1 LMVMASSCGAVNA
14 TDDAAARRTWTAALA
29 AGTLAGQSNSTTI
42 SVTEAGAAVSI
53 ERTIAVAGRVPTAP
67 ERVIAGPSTSI
78 TDTSGSVA
86 LYPSPGAMTSVRK
99 AAEMPHPMSPVV
111 TPRAPAEWL
120 KAAAEAIMHGQ
131 RPTAVFSPLALTLH
145 ETMRLAAM
153 PAAAIKLSSGR
164 QPLVPNRRC
173 GAAKRKREIDSAAAD
188 KLVATAGGATTP
200 EARLV
205 RFLRLIDHLGRAPW
219 ASCAFDAN
227 TAVLNRLTAAHI
239 GLITGAAK
247 PAPELYALIAG
258 PDSGLERCENLV
270 WITNRQQGKTTT
282 MGKFIAALSMQ
293 VQNGGTL
300 ACVYST
306 KQDRAAELCKA
317 AKEYMYWM
325 QSPAGAHPDWPAIE
339 FVRDNERLFEVRT
352 GPPGSPTALV
362 CARPKNADACR
373 GDAPAAAFFDEIAF
387 TSADFWYKFAL
398 PLLQIRGRR
407 FTCTTTPPPPKSFF
421 DSFCD
426 NIRAAN
432 ANDETFFELLNHSLA
447 CDTCID
453 AGEAAKCCHRL
464 HLVPPWKSLLQFN
477 SLGGLMPKNRAA
489 DYAAEVFGVM
499 KHDYNAFLPGK
510 LVDACLHGRG
520 ATTVPID
527 PPKPGEPLTVWVGID
542 LAGHSKSE
550 MGLCAIVGSSGKIV
564 VIGVASVRCDA
575 CQAVE
580 LQTIVRVFIE
590 NIRAHPWISTESI
603 IVPVIE
609 CNLNEVIAL
618 SLCVVFERSPP
629 YFMPF
634 TRSRFAAFITP
645 GVGVWTSE
653 DTKLA
658 SIQCAYQCMLDG
670 QLTAAEPMVTVG
682 RESFDSRARPAT
694 PAINLELLR
703 EQLCQFTT
711 DDRGKVS
718 GKTSDGA
725 NDDLGMAFLLALYWR
740 LAVMS
745 SDHDI
750 R

>member
-1 LMVMASSCGAVNA
+1 
-14 TDDAAARRTWTAALA
+14 
-29 AGTLAGQSNSTTI
+29 
-42 SVTEAGAAVSI
+42 
-53 ERTIAVAGRVPTAP
+53 
-67 ERVIAGPSTSI
+67 
-78 TDTSGSVA
+78 
-86 LYPSPGAMTSVRK
+86 
-99 AAEMPHPMSPVV
+99 MP
-111 TPRAPAEWL
+111 
-120 KAAAEAIMHGQ
+120 
-131 RPTAVFSPLALTLH
+131 

-153 PAAAIKLSSGR
+153 PLVNDAAASNGR
-164 QPLVPNRRC
+164 PRLVPNRLR
-173 GAAKRKREIDSAAAD
+173 GAAKRKRDDAAAD
-188 KLVATAGGATTP
+188 VAVAPAASAASTP
-200 EARLV
+200 AARLV

-219 ASCAFDAN
+219 ASSAFDAN
-227 TAVLNRLTAAHI
+227 SAVLNRLTASHI
-239 GLITGAAK
+239 GLITGAK
-247 PAPELYALIAG
+247 RPTPELYALIAG
-258 PDSGLERCENLV
+258 PDSGVERCENLV

-325 QSPAGAHPDWPAIE
+325 QTPAGAHPDWPVIE
-339 FVRDNERLFEVRT
+339 FVRDNERVYEVRT
-352 GPPGSPTALV
+352 GAPGSPTALV

-407 FTCTTTPPPPKSFF
+407 FTCTTTPPPAKSFF

-426 NIRAAN
+426 NVRAAN

-453 AGEAAKCCHRL
+453 AGEAARCCHRL

-499 KHDYNAFLPGK
+499 KHDYNSFLPGK
-510 LVDACLHGRG
+510 LVDACLRDRG
-520 ATTVPID
+520 ATCEPINAQN
-527 PPKPGEPLTVWVGID
+527 PGEPLTVWVGID

-550 MGLCAIVGSSGKIV
+550 MGLCAIVGALGKIV
-564 VIGVASVRCDA
+564 VIGVASVKCDA
-575 CQAVE
+575 CQTVE
-580 LQTIVRVFIE
+580 LQTVVRVFLE
-590 NIRAHPWISTESI
+590 KLRAHPWIKPESI
-603 IVPVIE
+603 MVPIIE
-609 CNLNEVIAL
+609 CNLNEVLAL
-618 SLCVVFERSPP
+618 SLCSVFEVSKP

-634 TRSRFAAFITP
+634 TRNRFAAFITP

-658 SIQCAYQCMLDG
+658 SIQCTYQCLLEG
-670 QLTAAEPMVTVG
+670 QLSAADPMITVG
-682 RESFDSRARPAT
+682 REAFDTRARPAT

-711 DDRGKVS
+711 DDKGKVS

-740 LAVMS
+740 MAVMS
-745 SDHDI
+745 ADHDV

>member
-1 LMVMASSCGAVNA
+1 MPKAP
-14 TDDAAARRTWTAALA
+14 AAWVKAA
-29 AGTLAGQSNSTTI
+29 
-42 SVTEAGAAVSI
+42 
-53 ERTIAVAGRVPTAP
+53 
-67 ERVIAGPSTSI
+67 
-78 TDTSGSVA
+78 SVA
-86 LYPSPGAMTSVRK
+86 
-99 AAEMPHPMSPVV
+99 
-111 TPRAPAEWL
+111 
-120 KAAAEAIMHGQ
+120 IMRGQ
-131 RPTAVFSPLALTLH
+131 RPDFLFGSRVTKLPETL
-145 ETMRLAAM
+145 RKAAM
-153 PAAAIKLSSGR
+153 PAAAQVIEKVGR
-164 QPLVPNRRC
+164 PALIPNRRRVV
-173 GAAKRKREIDSAAAD
+173 AKRKYTEGAAAVV
-188 KLVATAGGATTP
+188 VAADVPAAVATTP
-200 EARLV
+200 EAKLV
-205 RFLRLIDHLGRAPW
+205 KFLRLIDHLGNAPW
-219 ASCAFDAN
+219 ASSMFDAN
-227 TAVLNRLTAAHI
+227 TAVLNRLTASHI
-239 GLITGAAK
+239 GLITGVDR
-247 PAPELYALIAG
+247 PSPELYALIAG

-282 MGKFIAALSMQ
+282 MGKFIAALAMQ

-325 QSPAGAHPDWPAIE
+325 QSPAGSHPDWPVLE
-339 FVRDNERLFEVRT
+339 FVRDNERLFEIRT

-426 NIRAAN
+426 LIRAAN
-432 ANDETFFELLNHSLA
+432 EKDETFFELLNHSLA
-447 CDTCID
+447 CETCID
-453 AGEAAKCCHRL
+453 GGEAARCCHRL

-477 SLGGLMPKNRAA
+477 SIGSLMPKNRAA

-510 LVDACLHGRG
+510 LVDACLRDR
-520 ATTVPID
+520 APTTMPIE
-527 PPKPGEPLTVWVGID
+527 PPRKGEPLTVWVGID

-564 VIGVASVRCDA
+564 VIGVASVKCDA
-575 CQAVE
+575 CQVVE
-580 LQTIVRVFIE
+580 LQIIIRVFLE
-590 NIRAHPWISTESI
+590 RIREHPWIAPESI
-603 IVPVIE
+603 VVPIIE
-609 CNLNEVIAL
+609 CNLNEVLAS
-618 SLCVVFERSPP
+618 SLCAVFKSSPP
-629 YFMPF
+629 FFMPF
-634 TRSRFAAFITP
+634 TRERFAAFITP

-670 QLTAAEPMVTVG
+670 QLTAAEPMITVG
-682 RESFDSRARPAT
+682 REAFDSRARPAT
-694 PAINLELLR
+694 PAITLELLR
-703 EQLCQFTT
+703 EQLGQFTT

-725 NDDLGMAFLLALYWR
+725 NDDLGMAFLLAIYWR

-745 SDHDI
+745 ADHDV